1 MRATKEMFMAFV
13 NELSNMVGQQLYL
26 VQCYR
31 MMYVTPVNDSNACDS
46 NYLYC
51 MSNAFTMENY
61 HSLMAFVAGYAAAL
75 RRIQGN

>member
-13 NELSNMVGQQLYL
+13 NELSSMVGEQLYL
-26 VQCYR
+26 VKSYD
-31 MMYVTPVNDSNACDS
+31 MLYVSPVNHSVQCQS

-75 RRIQGN
+75 RRMQGN